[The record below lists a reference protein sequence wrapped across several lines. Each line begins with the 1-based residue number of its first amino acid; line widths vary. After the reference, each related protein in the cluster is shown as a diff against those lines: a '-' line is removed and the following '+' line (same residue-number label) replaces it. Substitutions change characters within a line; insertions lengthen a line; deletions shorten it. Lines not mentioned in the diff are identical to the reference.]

1 MSFYE
6 KDTVIVGASGGLG
19 KSIAL
24 SLAEKDMFRTV
35 HLVGRNLDK
44 MEQTASEMR
53 DIIIDDSKV
62 FVHELDLTDE
72 KKVIE
77 FLDKN
82 INVDMLVNSAGVF
95 PIKNISNSTLEDY
108 QQCFDVNVRAP
119 FLCCKKYAEQMKEK
133 KWGRIVNVGSSS
145 AYNGSADTGLYCAS
159 KHALLGLT
167 RSLYQELK
175 PYNVRVYSV
184 CPGSLQ
190 TEMGAKD
197 IRQDYTTFIDPREV
211 ADYITEIL
219 TYNSEMIPEEIRLS
233 RMIIK

>member
-53 DIIIDDSKV
+53 DRIIDDSKV

-119 FLCCKKYAEQMKEK
+119 FLFCKKYAEQMKEK